1 MRSKNIPY
9 IEGIDHIR
17 AFASLMVVFHH
28 GLWTFHRKWDPPGL
42 TEDNWFR
49 TDNPFFSI
57 VIETHI
63 VVTMFFV
70 LSGLVFSL
78 AGEGREIHYGKF
90 LKNRALRVLPLYWG
104 LIFYGMAVFPERV
117 NFVGLLSSMTLLGN
131 TLAALNLW
139 PISVAFWTVAIEL
152 QFYLIFPFLNRI
164 LNRDGPRPLLAL
176 LAFVVLLRLVGFFMT
191 NSIRDL
197 NYWHLP
203 GRLDAFLLGML
214 VARQVR
220 RRKLFELHPAW
231 GLLGFG
237 VLFSTTFA
245 LNRLGGYPVQTWWK
259 ALWPL
264 VEAVVCTV
272 FVITYIA
279 ASRVLPKIL
288 GRVLRGL
295 GELSFSTYLV
305 HFMLVQVMFDHG
317 FLWDLRPLG
326 LSAFDA
332 ALVNTLVFL
341 IPATL
346 FLSALA
352 YFGIEA
358 PFMRMRVRYVYRAGE
373 SGAGGGAGRPSD
385 G

>member
-42 TEDNWFR
+42 VEDNWFR
-49 TDNPFFSI
+49 TDNPLFSI

-70 LSGLVFSL
+70 LSGFVFSL
-78 AGEGREIHYGKF
+78 AGEGREIHYGRF

-117 NFVGLLSSMTLLGN
+117 NFVGLLSSMTILGN
-131 TLAALNLW
+131 SLAALNLW

-164 LNRDGPRPLLAL
+164 LNRDGPRPLWIL
-176 LAFVVLLRLVGFFMT
+176 LAFVVVLRLVGFFMT
-191 NSIRDL
+191 RSIRDM

-214 VARQVR
+214 VARSVR
-220 RRKLFELHPAW
+220 RRRLLEIHPAW
-231 GLLGFG
+231 GIAGAALLFG
-237 VLFSTTFA
+237 TTFT
-245 LNRLGGYPVQTWWK
+245 LNRLGGYPVQAWWK
-259 ALWPL
+259 ALWPT
-264 VEAVVCTV
+264 VEAFVCTF

-279 ASRVLPKIL
+279 ASRVFPKVVA
-288 GRVLRGL
+288 RPLRAL

-305 HFMLVQVMFDHG
+305 HFMLLQVMFDHD
-317 FLWDLRPLG
+317 FLWDLRAHG
-326 LSAFDA
+326 WSAFET
-332 ALVNTLVFL
+332 ALLNTLLVL
-341 IPATL
+341 MPATL
-346 FLSALA
+346 FVSTLA
-352 YFGIEA
+352 YFSVEA
-358 PFMRMRVRYVYRAGE
+358 PFMRMRVKYVYVPDEGQ
-373 SGAGGGAGRPSD
+373 GRRGTEDRD